1 MKKRTSD
8 PSPAAQVNRELQ
20 ETALALRRAYQRF
33 DFACE
38 AELVDASVYEINSL
52 QARYSYLLRAAKEAE
67 PEAVPAF
74 CAAAEEGR
82 PCRS

>member
-8 PSPAAQVNRELQ
+8 PSPAAQVRRELQ
-20 ETALALRRAYQRF
+20 ETAQALRRAYERF
-33 DFACE
+33 DFASDP
-38 AELVDASVYEINSL
+38 ELVDASVYEINSL

-67 PEAVPAF
+67 PAF